1 MDLNQIIQLAIA
13 CGTIVAAITAIIMAV
28 ITTKSFTKQLKL
40 NFFADYTKRYQ
51 EIILNFP
58 ENINEKKFDFEKLT
72 PETKAKTLRYMR
84 AYFDLCSEEYFLWK
98 NGHIDNKVWEEWK
111 SGIEYAMSK
120 TAFQKAWKDHINIST
135 DYYQDFTDFINNILE
150 KQNKFNALY
159 HVEVLKNSISKG
171 ENSIK
176 VKVVDK
182 QNNPID
188 NAKIEVLITRPD
200 SVKFDIKLTPIS
212 NSNGI
217 YNFEPFQIEKLG
229 RWQILSKVSI
239 GDLTTFTK
247 QEVYA
252 TN

>member
-1 MDLNQIIQLAIA
+1 MDKKKLNLWPYA
-13 CGTIVAAITAIIMAV
+13 IVASILFIVFACAMTIKIALDNPVQMDS
-28 ITTKSFTKQLKL
+28 SFL
-40 NFFADYTKRYQ
+40 NTYREVD
-51 EIILNFP
+51 
-58 ENINEKKFDFEKLT
+58 EN
-72 PETKAKTLRYMR
+72 
-84 AYFDLCSEEYFLWK
+84 
-98 NGHIDNKVWEEWK
+98 
-111 SGIEYAMSK
+111 
-120 TAFQKAWKDHINIST
+120 
-135 DYYQDFTDFINNILE
+135 INNILE
-150 KQNKFNALY
+150 KQKKFNALY

-217 YNFEPFQIEKLG
+217 YNFESFQIEKLG

>member
-1 MDLNQIIQLAIA
+1 MDKKKLNLWPYS
-13 CGTIVAAITAIIMAV
+13 IVASILFIIFACAMTIKIAV
-28 ITTKSFTKQLKL
+28 DNPVQMDSAFLDKYKQV
-40 NFFADYTKRYQ
+40 D
-51 EIILNFP
+51 
-58 ENINEKKFDFEKLT
+58 ENIND
-72 PETKAKTLRYMR
+72 
-84 AYFDLCSEEYFLWK
+84 
-98 NGHIDNKVWEEWK
+98 
-111 SGIEYAMSK
+111 
-120 TAFQKAWKDHINIST
+120 
-135 DYYQDFTDFINNILE
+135 ILE
-150 KQNKFNALY
+150 KQKKFNALY
-159 HVEVLKNSISKG
+159 SVEVFKDSISRG

-176 VKVVDK
+176 LKVVDK

-188 NAKIEVLITRPD
+188 NAEVEILITRPD

-217 YNFEPFQIEKLG
+217 YNFESFQIEKLG